1 MNFSTL
7 FVGALTLKNESFV
20 ALRERSDV
28 FLRGFVVL
36 LFAAIVAGL
45 FAALSGALGDISPQL
60 TKDQVIQIANQS
72 FESSYNG
79 PPEMKAQ
86 FQAYPGEIASMIY
99 ELETLPPRAGQVARP
114 IAAIINYVGNVLVT
128 PFSWMWAGWMLFAG
142 LLFQF
147 SARLLG
153 GRASINQMLGL
164 TALAAAPQIFSS
176 LTSLLNL
183 LAARADVTALGSL
196 ASLLSF
202 IIAIWSAA
210 IYIKATSVAQNFS
223 LARSVGAIAL
233 GYGILILVVIV
244 GVLVFGVVVGGVIG
258 TVARGG

>member
-1 MNFSTL
+1 MTFSTL
-7 FVGALTLKNESFV
+7 FVGALTLKNETFV

-72 FESSYNG
+72 FENSYNG

-99 ELETLPPRAGQVARP
+99 ELETLPPRAGEGARL
-114 IAAIINYVGNVLVT
+114 IASIINYVGNVLAT

-142 LLFQF
+142 LLFQI

-176 LTSLLNL
+176 LTSLLELFATLGNIPVLSNVNGL
-183 LAARADVTALGSL
+183 LGFLISL
-196 ASLLSF
+196 
-202 IIAIWSAA
+202 WSAVV
-210 IYIKATSVAQNFS
+210 YVKATSVAQNFS
-223 LARSVGAIAL
+223 IGRAVGAIAL
-233 GYGILILVVIV
+233 GVGILVVV
-244 GVLVFGVVVGGVIG
+244 LLALVVVLGVLIGGFVGAVS
-258 TVARGG
+258 R